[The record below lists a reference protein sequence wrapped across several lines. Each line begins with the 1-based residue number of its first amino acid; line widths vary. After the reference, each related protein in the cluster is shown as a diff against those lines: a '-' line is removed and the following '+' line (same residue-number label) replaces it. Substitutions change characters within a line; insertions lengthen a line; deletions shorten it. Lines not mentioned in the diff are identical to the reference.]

1 MKSLRRS
8 KRKTH
13 KTTSEIAKLVDRGGE
28 LQAEVA
34 QDEEVL
40 RAIRAKLVE
49 LGRTDLAREV
59 LAAPVAL
66 RDFAGFVW
74 GSQAI
79 VTFGKKNNRATGN
92 MSPAASTN
100 FPKQFKLERLE
111 GRRSGGVQQTQDFLK
126 RFGDPLLKMALAKW
140 QSNFIERV
148 RAQQKAGKMNLVD
161 RKAVLREL
169 AIQTALAYPLEEWAT
184 IFPDAALAGDHEF
197 IKEIVA
203 RHTQDARPLLDTRF
217 TSIAFYWYGF
227 DLLGEAKKIPP
238 LKHWSDKAACEFVG
252 FISGESLKV
261 STYQQRKKRLGLYSE
276 KPTLV
281 TWAEHTHDGKIHR
294 LVCQR

>member
-1 MKSLRRS
+1 MKNIRRS
-8 KRKTH
+8 KRKTQ
-13 KTTSEIAKLVDRGGE
+13 KTASEIAKLVDRGGQ
-28 LQAEVA
+28 LQAEVEQGETA
-34 QDEEVL
+34 R

-49 LGRTDLAREV
+49 VGRADLARKLV
-59 LAAPVAL
+59 AAPVAL

-74 GSQAI
+74 GSEAI
-79 VTFGKKNNRATGN
+79 VTFGKKNNSATGN
-92 MSPAASTN
+92 MSPAATTN

-111 GRRSGGVQQTQDFLK
+111 GRQSGGVQQTQDFLN

-148 RAQQKAGKMNLVD
+148 RGQQKAGKMNLVD

-169 AIQTALAYPLEEWAT
+169 AIQTASAYPLEEWAT

-197 IKEIVA
+197 INEIVA
-203 RHTQDARPLLDTRF
+203 RHTQGARPVLDTRF
-217 TSIAFYWYGF
+217 SSIAFYWYGF
-227 DLLGEAKKIPP
+227 DLLGKAEKIPP

-252 FISGESLKV
+252 FISGESLTV
-261 STYQQRKKRLGLYSE
+261 STYQQRKKRLGLHSE

-294 LVCQR
+294 LVCKR

>member
-1 MKSLRRS
+1 MKNLPRS
-8 KRKTH
+8 KRKTQ
-13 KTTSEIAKLVDRGGE
+13 KTEIARLVDRGGQ
-28 LQAEVA
+28 LQAEVE
-34 QDEEVL
+34 QGEEAR
-40 RAIRAKLVE
+40 RAIRASLVE
-49 LGRTDLAREV
+49 VGRADLGRKL

-74 GSQAI
+74 GNQAI
-79 VTFGKKNNRATGN
+79 VTFGKKNDCVTGN
-92 MSPAASTN
+92 MSPAATTN

-111 GRRSGGVQQTQDFLK
+111 GRRSGRVQTQDFLN

-140 QSNFIERV
+140 QSNFIERA

-161 RKAVLREL
+161 RTAVLREL

-227 DLLGEAKKIPP
+227 DLLGKAEKIPP

-252 FISGESLKV
+252 FISGESLTV
-261 STYQQRKKRLGLYSE
+261 STYQQRKKRLGLHSE
-276 KPTLV
+276 KPTLI
-281 TWAEHTHDGKIHR
+281 TWAEHTQDGKIHH
-294 LVCQR
+294 LVCKR